1 MFKIHFTYFLLFFS
15 VLIAPAQTWP
25 AGAHD
30 PSSMIK
36 EGETYWV
43 FATGDGIA
51 SKYSKDMVTWTDGP
65 SPFPNGQFP
74 SWILNYAKNSTDQF
88 AGFFWAPDI
97 IYMNNKYYLYYSCSV
112 WGSMNSCIGCVTN
125 KTLDPSSP
133 DFAWVDQGDIGLFSP
148 DFRTGG
154 TGWDVN
160 VIDPSMMRGPDN
172 KVWMV
177 YGSFNKG
184 GIMVT
189 QVDTI
194 TGKPVGTKTS
204 IANSWTGGT
213 AYGEGE
219 GASMFYRNGLY
230 YLVYNKGGCCNGI
243 ASSYYMVMGRSIK
256 PTGPFTDK
264 NLKPM
269 RVIGAASGGTVLFRH
284 DDSRGL
290 SDRYFGPGHF
300 GLYRENGMDYV
311 SFHYY
316 SPNGYYPSAEAD
328 YKGGPTLGL
337 AFLKW
342 GADGWPSLSFDFVE
356 DGIYTLKNAHTS
368 KQLDVRY
375 HNPINS
381 QYLWQYTA
389 DSLLASQKWIF
400 KSIGGGEYSIR
411 NLQDSAMYVEA
422 AGVDLL
428 RVNSIFSDDVNQK
441 FRVVKDNQ
449 GRLMI
454 YPTAQDKIFE
464 IPNAF
469 PIDYQVK
476 LKANTNHACQRWFAQ
491 AYSPVTSLKAIKA
504 NHSDEIKL
512 YPNPATESVSL
523 HTEVVVSAIEI
534 YSLSGRMIK
543 TVDSNTNQF
552 YVGDLSPGYYV
563 LRANSVFVGFVKQ

>member
-1 MFKIHFTYFLLFFS
+1 MSKLKYIFFFL
-15 VLIAPAQTWP
+15 VLSILSIKSQSWP

-36 EGETYWV
+36 EAGKYWS
-43 FATGDGIA
+43 FMTGDGIA
-51 SKYSKDMVTWTDGP
+51 SKYSTDMVSWTDGP
-65 SPFPNGQFP
+65 SPFQNGNFP
-74 SWILNYAKNSTDQF
+74 AWILNYAKNSTGQF
-88 AGFFWAPDI
+88 EGFFWAPDI

-133 DFAWVDQGDIGLFSP
+133 DYAWVDMGDLGLYSP

-154 TGWDVN
+154 SGWDVN
-160 VIDPSMMRGPDN
+160 AIDPALMRGPDN
-172 KVWMV
+172 KIWMV

-189 QVDTI
+189 QVDTVS
-194 TGKPVGTKTS
+194 GKPVGTKTS
-204 IANSWTGGT
+204 IANSWTGTG
-213 AYGEGE
+213 YGEGE

-256 PTGPFTDK
+256 PTGPFYDK
-264 NLKPM
+264 YSKPLKM
-269 RVIGAASGGTVLFRH
+269 IGSASGGTVLFRH
-284 DDSRGL
+284 NDTKGL
-290 SDRYFGPGHF
+290 DDRYYGPGHF
-300 GLYRENGMDYV
+300 GLYRENGVDYV

-342 GADGWPSLSFDFVE
+342 GADGWPTLSFDFVE

-368 KQLDVRY
+368 KNLDVRN
-375 HNPINS
+375 HSPLVN
-381 QYLWQYTA
+381 QYLWQYAA
-389 DSLLASQKWIF
+389 DSLLNSQKWIF
-400 KSIGGGEYSIR
+400 KSLGTGEYTIR
-411 NLQDSAMYVEA
+411 NVEDSAMYVES
-422 AGVDLL
+422 AGADLL
-428 RVNSIFSDDVNQK
+428 RVNNIFSDVVSQK
-441 FRVVKDNQ
+441 FRVVKDIQ

-454 YPTAQDKIFE
+454 YPSVQDKIFE
-464 IPNAF
+464 IPFAF

-491 AYSPVTSLKAIKA
+491 LYNPSTGMDIVKSNKKIG
-504 NHSDEIKL
+504 IQI
-512 YPNPATESVSL
+512 YPNPANDYIQIDDDHLMS
-523 HTEVVVSAIEI
+523 III
-534 YSLSGRMIK
+534 YSASGLLIK
-543 TVDSNTNQF
+543 KLNSIDGK
-552 YVGDLSPGYYV
+552 YYIGDLLPAYYIV
-563 LRANSVFVGFVKQ
+563 QTDEGVSGFVKF